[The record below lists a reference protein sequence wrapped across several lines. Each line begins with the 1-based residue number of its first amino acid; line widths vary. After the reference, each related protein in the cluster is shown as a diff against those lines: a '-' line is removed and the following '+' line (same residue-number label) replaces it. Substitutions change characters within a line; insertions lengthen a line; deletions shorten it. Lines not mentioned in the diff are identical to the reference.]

1 MTQKT
6 KLGTKIGRILVLL
19 FAIGAGIGIIAF
31 FVSRIQPPER
41 VVAAENQIAVRAVI
55 ATPAPFNIQATGF
68 GTAAPSRTWSAV
80 SNAKGR
86 IIFRHDNLE
95 SGELLSAGTLI
106 LEIDP
111 ALYQLAL
118 READAEIASVEAEIE
133 QLNQEATNSR
143 LLLDLERQ
151 RLELAETSLTRT
163 TSLVASGSVPQ
174 ASLDTQLRATLQQRQ
189 AVQALINQQNIM
201 PIQLNRL
208 ASQKERTLAKRAQ
221 VGNDLAD
228 TKIFA
233 PFDMRVSDVNVEM
246 HQYINP
252 GQTLFSGDGIKSSE
266 VVLQVPMQSLRRVLN
281 ELPQSEGLEREF
293 NISALDARVQLV
305 GSNQMWEAS
314 VKRIANGIDPATRTV
329 RVVLDIEQPLL
340 TADLDT
346 NPPLPKGMFVQGV
359 LGTQMIEPQMVL
371 PQASIHQG
379 WVYLVNSE
387 NRLER
392 REVETAFHQDG
403 QAVIISGLEPGE
415 TVILDDIVPAI
426 SGMLLDPKIIPAP
439 ASQLSGANQ

>member
-19 FAIGAGIGIIAF
+19 IALGVGIGIIAF
-31 FVSRIQPPER
+31 FISRIQPPER
-41 VVAAENQIAVRAVI
+41 IVAAENQLAVRATI
-55 ATPAPFNIQATGF
+55 ATPTPFNIQATGF

-86 IIFRHDNLE
+86 IIFRHNNLE
-95 SGELLSAGTLI
+95 SGEILSAGTLI

-111 ALYQLAL
+111 ALYHLAL

-133 QLNQEATNSR
+133 QLNQEAENSL

-221 VGNDLAD
+221 VENDLAD
-228 TKIFA
+228 TKIFT
-233 PFDMRVSDVNVEM
+233 PFDMRVSDINVEM

-252 GQTLFSGDGIKSSE
+252 GQTLFSGDDIKSSE

-281 ELPQSEGLEREF
+281 ELPQSEGPESEF

-305 GSNQMWEAS
+305 GSNQMWNAS

-329 RVVLDIEQPLL
+329 RVVLGIEQPLL
-340 TADLDT
+340 AADLDT

-359 LGTQMIEPQMVL
+359 LGTQMSEPQMIL

-379 WVYLVNSE
+379 WIYLVNSE

-392 REVETAFHQDG
+392 RKVETAFHQDG
-403 QAVIISGLEPGE
+403 YAVIISGLEPGE
-415 TVILDDIVPAI
+415 TIILDDIVPAI
-426 SGMLLDPKIIPAP
+426 SGMLLDPKIVSAPIPQLNG
-439 ASQLSGANQ
+439 ASQ